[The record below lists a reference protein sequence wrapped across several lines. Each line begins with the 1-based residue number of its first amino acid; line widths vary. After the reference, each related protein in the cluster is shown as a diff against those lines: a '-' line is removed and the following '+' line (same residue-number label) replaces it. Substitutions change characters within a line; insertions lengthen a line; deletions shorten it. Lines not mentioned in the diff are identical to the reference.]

1 MKTLNLSTASI
12 HSWLQGP
19 KPSTKK
25 TQLLLKNV
33 AKRLYLPLCPFH
45 IQVLT
50 SPPRTLASKKI
61 VKDPNIQI
69 VIIQETTLRD
79 KEQLIYTNHFYFKKG
94 KLISINHLHCSQG
107 FYYTKLNSEL

>member
-1 MKTLNLSTASI
+1 M
-12 HSWLQGP
+12 Q
-19 KPSTKK
+19 
-25 TQLLLKNV
+25 TQLLLKNIV
-33 AKRLYLPLCPFH
+33 KETLHYLPLHPFH

-79 KEQLIYTNHFYFKKG
+79 KEQFVCMSNCHCEKG
-94 KLISINHLHCSQG
+94 KSISIIA
-107 FYYTKLNSEL
+107 FTAVKDFIMKTEF

>member
-1 MKTLNLSTASI
+1 MATRAKAKHQENPTITEKCSQETL
-12 HSWLQGP
+12 H
-19 KPSTKK
+19 
-25 TQLLLKNV
+25 
-33 AKRLYLPLCPFH
+33 YLPLYPFC

-79 KEQLIYTNHFYFKKG
+79 KEQFIYINHFYCKKE
-94 KLISINHLHCSQG
+94 KLISINPFHCSQG
-107 FYYTKLNSEL
+107 FYYAKLNPELRQE